1 MKIRRAFAAPAC
13 ATIGCMATS
22 LAAAEVRY
30 NCSVIPA
37 TSSLTQATDLGA
49 PFAGTFIGDYDATT
63 NATGTRTLPGIFG
76 GSGNNPI
83 TYSASFA
90 LAGDIVSHPIGAFSA
105 AVDLD
110 LLQIRISDLDLD
122 MLGGVPGV
130 LAATLNINYQTFHT
144 VQPTAIYPGGVTIPV
159 PLGNGSV
166 TTLRASQSGAAAPG
180 ILVPQKNGS
189 FNFTTVVPV
198 DFITV
203 ATVLGQPAADGTPV
217 PGVLPLTGNLSVAAD
232 GSIALSASIS
242 NSTTTTQPIT
252 TGGTFT
258 DLPLAIPTVIPT
270 GSTANV
276 LMSGAV
282 TSVTIASSLSA
293 SLVVSGVRAPIPGD
307 VNGDFRVNSQDITV
321 VLSNWN
327 GTGPG
332 DCTGDNYVDS
342 RDITVILANWQ

>member
-1 MKIRRAFAAPAC
+1 MPIRSAIPLA
-13 ATIGCMATS
+13 G
-22 LAAAEVRY
+22 LAAVATHALAAEIRY
-30 NCSVIPA
+30 DCSVLPA
-37 TSSLTQATDLGA
+37 TSSLTQTTDVGS

-63 NATGTRTLPGIFG
+63 NATGTRTIPGFFG

-83 TYSASFA
+83 SYSASFA
-90 LAGDIVSHPIGAFSA
+90 LAGDIVSHPTGAMKA
-105 AVDLD
+105 AVDID

-122 MLGGVPGV
+122 MLGGVPGA

-144 VQPTAIYPGGVTIPV
+144 VQPTAIYPGGVTIPL

-166 TTLRASQSGAAAPG
+166 TTLRAVQVGAAAPG
-180 ILVPQKNGS
+180 VLVPQKNGS
-189 FNFTTVVPV
+189 YGFTTVVPV
-198 DFITV
+198 NVITV

-217 PGVLPLTGNLSVAAD
+217 PGVLPITGSLVVAAD
-232 GSIALSASIS
+232 GSIALSASIA
-242 NSTTTTQPIT
+242 NSSTTTQPIT

-282 TSVTIASSLSA
+282 TEVTIASALNA
-293 SLVVSGVRAPIPGD
+293 SLAVSGVRAPVPGD
-307 VNGDFRVNSQDITV
+307 VNGDYRVNSQDITV

-327 GTGPG
+327 GTGLG
-332 DCTGDNYVDS
+332 DCTGDDYVDS